1 MEAPQCPV
9 CVQAMTVPIFQC
21 QSGHSL
27 CNTCTSKLT
36 PPICPM
42 CRQTMTQM
50 RNWQLEDLVAQS
62 VTPCPNKNKGCII
75 RSTKKDMEEHLKEC
89 IFRMLDCPLGKTFG
103 TCSWSGKHKDLMNHF
118 QESHPQNCDK
128 KPNSDI
134 TFEKISTTSDYRFL
148 YLLQQNKQVFILSF
162 KIDTV
167 QKLAYWLVQYLG
179 TKSAAM
185 QNIYEIH
192 ITSLQNVKRKVVFAD
207 HCFSD
212 SLDVNDVFR
221 QAKCAVMPLIMLNHF
236 IGNSKLVF
244 RCLIKR
250 RSSEPEPLVSQK
262 PNFMKGRSLSQTRPG
277 PSQGRPKP
285 NTYHQT
291 RPGPSH
297 GGPKPNTYHQAGP
310 GPSHG
315 GPKHN
320 TYQGKQI

>member
-27 CNTCTSKLT
+27 CNTCTSNLT

-75 RSTKKDMEEHLKEC
+75 RSTRKDMEEHLKEC
-89 IFRMLDCPLGKTFG
+89 IFRMIDCPLGKTFG

-134 TFEKISTTSDYRFL
+134 TIEKISTTSDHRFL

-192 ITSLQNVKRKVVFAD
+192 ITSFQNVKRKVVFAD

-212 SLDVNDVFR
+212 SMDVNDVFR

-262 PNFMKGRSLSQTRPG
+262 PNFIKGRSLSQTRPG
-277 PSQGRPKP
+277 PS
-285 NTYHQT
+285 
-291 RPGPSH
+291 H
-297 GGPKPNTYHQAGP
+297 GGPKQNT
-310 GPSHG
+310 
-315 GPKHN
+315 N
-320 TYQGKQI
+320 QGKQIKPQGKPI